1 MEKECKNDNNN
12 ECKYY
17 LRKRKFI
24 QHSTSLGIKRRENK
38 KVNEKQN
45 EKEKKIKINND
56 ENCKRTKFN
65 LSKIDLN
72 SKIIHKHDLQR
83 LILSLI
89 RNVNNKKNKNDN
101 EKEEE
106 NYLFQEEQKKKLI
119 KLLREKIINLSLAQ
133 IKKISQKFF
142 PKINN
147 NSDNEIYLELNN
159 LDKNNFDSL
168 FSYVNQ
174 LTENNLLNKE
184 FISYQEEINKYNL
197 KKKADFTNYKS
208 IFTKENL
215 INFSNDSSS
224 DESDSFSYNS
234 SNN

>member
-1 MEKECKNDNNN
+1 MEKECKDDNNN

-56 ENCKRTKFN
+56 ENCKRPKFN

-101 EKEEE
+101 EKFECELK
-106 NYLFQEEQKKKLI
+106 YKKFSK
-119 KLLREKIINLSLAQ
+119 
-133 IKKISQKFF
+133 
-142 PKINN
+142 
-147 NSDNEIYLELNN
+147 NSDLENDENNEI
-159 LDKNNFDSL
+159 
-168 FSYVNQ
+168 
-174 LTENNLLNKE
+174 
-184 FISYQEEINKYNL
+184 
-197 KKKADFTNYKS
+197 S
-208 IFTKENL
+208 IKENL
-215 INFSNDSSS
+215 KVL
-224 DESDSFSYNS
+224 
-234 SNN
+234 